1 MHTSNMPNGMD
12 TLELSTSNLSPGDF
26 FNHVFNFDSDNK
38 ANMLNL
44 VQYILIGIIP
54 VILTLKAIKLY
65 VPEEDDTKGNLEIGI
80 EVTLQ
85 LFTIF
90 FSIWFIDRMIRY
102 FPTYTGVTYHKFNEI
117 NFVLPLLI
125 ILVTMQTKLGAKI
138 NILAER
144 IVDIWNGNMGS
155 RMGYTNQGN
164 HKVSQPIVNQGMHQ
178 NSRADALDN
187 ALIAPP
193 PQQMPNQNNISM
205 IDSLPNMVNSGGG
218 GGGGGG
224 GDDGGLS
231 SFQNQ
236 AIQNSFLESMEPM
249 AANGAFG
256 DGFGSSF

>member
-1 MHTSNMPNGMD
+1 MSIGMD
-12 TLELSTSNLSPGDF
+12 SLEVGPSNNLSACDF
-26 FNHVFNFDSDNK
+26 FYHVFNFNTENK

-54 VILTLKAIKLY
+54 IVLTLKAIKQY

-85 LFTIF
+85 LFAIF

-102 FPTYTGVTYHKFNEI
+102 FPTYAGVSYHKFNET

-138 NILAER
+138 NILSER
-144 IVDIWNGNMGS
+144 ITDLWISNMGS
-155 RMGYTNQGN
+155 PAGYSNQGA
-164 HKVSQPIVNQGMHQ
+164 HRVNLQMVTPGVHQ
-178 NSRADALDN
+178 NSRADAIDN
-187 ALIAPP
+187 VLIAPP
-193 PQQMPNQNNISM
+193 PQQLPQQNNISM
-205 IDSLPNMVNSGGG
+205 IDALPNMADTGGG
-218 GGGGGG
+218 GC
-224 GDDGGLS
+224 DAGLS

-236 AIQNSFLESMEPM
+236 AIQNSFMESMEPM